1 MVLQVKES
9 YINGTNYVNINNVW
23 LNFPNWQ
30 REDGGV
36 GMSYSRWMIPESWRD
51 VLIQEETSIA
61 EKNNK
66 TFFPTK
72 ILSLIK
78 NLITENQIFGLKIII
93 LLLKLLKEIMKI
105 MTQIM
110 KKKGKARLKSIIL
123 KLFDV
128 IQMILTFIFLNL
140 SAK

>member
-1 MVLQVKES
+1 
-9 YINGTNYVNINNVW
+9 
-23 LNFPNWQ
+23 
-30 REDGGV
+30 
-36 GMSYSRWMIPESWRD
+36 MSYSRWMIPESWRD

-78 NLITENQIFGLKIII
+78 NIITENQIFGLKIII